1 MCGKDTKLCSTKIE
15 GTILNVCDSCAKYG
29 EKVRAPV
36 HKTKYVKQK
45 RYFPEEGNKERIVKN
60 YASLIRTKREQMNLK
75 QEEFAKMLTE
85 KESIIHKIESGT
97 YKPSISM
104 AKKIERQLGLKLRE
118 EIEIE
123 EIEIKKTKGSLTIGD
138 MLKLK

>member
-1 MCGKDTKLCSTKIE
+1 
-15 GTILNVCDSCAKYG
+15 
-29 EKVRAPV
+29 
-36 HKTKYVKQK
+36 
-45 RYFPEEGNKERIVKN
+45 EGNKERIVKN